1 MSINLFDA
9 IFLIL
14 VLTFTVLSFM
24 RGMMKEVLGLLGIAM
39 GFLAAGWYAP
49 NLAEIVRPL
58 LPDAKTSEL
67 LAFILIMMAGYFV
80 GTFLAGFG
88 SQFLPSPKTP
98 TGRMVGGVI
107 GFGKGLIFALAL
119 FWVVRNYIPPFQD
132 ELARSPIGGML
143 GEIIAYFQK
152 MNWI

>member
-1 MSINLFDA
+1 MLSFT
-9 IFLIL
+9 IF
-14 VLTFTVLSFM
+14 SFM

-39 GFLAAGWYAP
+39 GFLAASWYAP

-88 SQFLPSPKTP
+88 SQFLPSPKSFS
-98 TGRMVGGVI
+98 GRMIGGAI
-107 GFGKGLIFALAL
+107 GFGKGLVFALAL
-119 FWVVRNYIPPFQD
+119 FWVVKSYIPPFQD
-132 ELARSPIGGML
+132 ELARSRIGGIL
-143 GEIIAYFQK
+143 GEIIVYFQK